1 MNTEITKEKRKE
13 LLAWLK
19 RHEEYTREN
28 KARSGIYSAV
38 STCYWLLVT
47 AVFLF
52 VCFGPYG
59 NAKPQYYWVIWAI
72 AGVLYGAVTAVLK
85 AVRRQ

>member
-28 KARSGIYSAV
+28 TIEEV
-38 STCYWLLVT
+38 
-47 AVFLF
+47 
-52 VCFGPYG
+52 
-59 NAKPQYYWVIWAI
+59 NIN
-72 AGVLYGAVTAVLK
+72 LK
-85 AVRRQ
+85 YEGYIKRQQKYIKTTG